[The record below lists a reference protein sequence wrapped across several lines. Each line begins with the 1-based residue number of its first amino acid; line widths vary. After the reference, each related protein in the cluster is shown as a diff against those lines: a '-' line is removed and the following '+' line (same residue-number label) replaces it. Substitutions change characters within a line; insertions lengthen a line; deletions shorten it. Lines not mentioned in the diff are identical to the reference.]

1 MVFGGSLTLVFS
13 EETWEAV
20 RGPKGLSSELGFP
33 RGGIRVP
40 RYLVLYRA
48 NPSVWPTDAK
58 KALAVWE
65 GTIAG
70 GDHLLKT
77 GALKEVGWFT
87 PQEGYAIFES
97 DSKEKVL
104 GMVQPFF
111 PYYDQDI
118 REIVS
123 WENAKEA
130 LLGSARRAASR

>member
-104 GMVQPFF
+104 GMVQPSSLTTT
-111 PYYDQDI
+111 
-118 REIVS
+118 RT
-123 WENAKEA
+123 
-130 LLGSARRAASR
+130 SARSCPGRMPRKRSWAVPVG

>member
-1 MVFGGSLTLVFS
+1 MLLCFY
-13 EETWEAV
+13 
-20 RGPKGLSSELGFP
+20 PKGEFIP
-33 RGGIRVP
+33 AP
-40 RYLVLYRA
+40 PT
-48 NPSVWPTDAK
+48 PSCMGWNRRHASVEEKGPP
-58 KALAVWE
+58 
-65 GTIAG
+65 
-70 GDHLLKT
+70 